1 MKKVIALLLVLV
13 MAIGLAAC
21 TPKPATPT
29 NTGDNTENNTPE
41 TNTPEKETLKVGLV
55 CIGDENDQGYTY
67 NFLRGQKA
75 AQEKLKAD
83 GLDVEW
89 VIKYNCISGAPVVDA
104 NQDLVDEG
112 CKVIFNNS
120 YDHAFAIEDLV
131 KEYPEVQFVGMT
143 NENFYKDDLDNT
155 SNAFANIYEGR
166 YLAGI
171 VAGMKLNELIEKG
184 TITADK
190 AIVGYV
196 GAFNYAEVV
205 SGYTAY
211 FLGIRSVCPSAT
223 MLVKFVDSWSDPT
236 AEGDAAK
243 ALIADGAVLIS
254 QHADNT
260 NAAVEAEK
268 AGVFHTGYNNDMRS
282 VAPNASLVSTRIDWT
297 KYFYDSVK
305 TVYNGGTLAPDYC
318 GTTANGEVVLT
329 EYNDAIIAAGT
340 KEAVEKAKKGIADG
354 SVKVFDVSQFTV
366 KGEHLTH
373 AWALDTDGDWVPDSN
388 EAIINGEFKES
399 YFQSAPYFAIAIDG
413 ITIVE

>member
-1 MKKVIALLLVLV
+1 MKKAIALLLVLV

-21 TPKPATPT
+21 QPKQETPT
-29 NTGDNTENNTPE
+29 NQGNTEPQTNPEPE
-41 TNTPEKETLKVGLV
+41 TFKVGLV
-55 CIGDENDQGYTY
+55 VIGDENDQGYTY

-83 GLDVEW
+83 GLNVEW
-89 VIKYNCISGAPVVDA
+89 IIKYNCISGAPVVDA
-104 NQDLVDEG
+104 NQELVEEG

-120 YDHAFAIEDLV
+120 YDHAFAIADLV
-131 KEYPEVQFVGMT
+131 KEYPEIQFVGMT
-143 NENFYKDDLDNT
+143 NENFYDDGLDNT

-223 MLVKFVDSWSDPT
+223 MIVKFVDSWSDPT

-305 TVYNGGTLAPDYC
+305 TVYSGKFLEGDYC

-329 EYNDAIIAAGT
+329 DYNTALIAKGT
-340 KEAVEKAKKGIADG
+340 EAAVEEAKKGIANG
-354 SVKVFDVSQFTV
+354 SVKVFDVSKFTV
-366 KGEHLTH
+366 NGEHLTH
-373 AWALDTDGDWVPDSN
+373 AWAKDTDGDWVPDSL
-388 EAIINGEFKES
+388 EAIIDGEFKES
-399 YFQSAPYFAIAIDG
+399 YYQSAPYFAIAIDG